1 MFIFNFPATLPL
13 LRGARRAGWQFLWS
27 DFPVIFRIVDVPKV
41 WKGRL
46 FLYSVVAK
54 NKHPA
59 FQAPLLKRGE
69 VGPHRFS
76 HHSLLQY
83 FSFNEFRGFREG
95 AVLFPSFGGVA
106 ESRGGFSFG
115 APVPTSWK
123 VAESR
128 GGNFFV
134 QFFLSFSGWLK
145 SLRWWKGGFSCP
157 RFQPQKNIP
166 PFGHPS

>member
-106 ESRGGFSFG
+106 ESRGG
-115 APVPTSWK
+115 
-123 VAESR
+123 
-128 GGNFFV
+128 NFFV
-134 QFFLSFSGWLK
+134 QFFLSFSVQSTSRRFGRGNFFSSQLQSKKEHPALRAPLLK
-145 SLRWWKGGFSCP
+145 RGEVG
-157 RFQPQKNIP
+157 
-166 PFGHPS
+166 